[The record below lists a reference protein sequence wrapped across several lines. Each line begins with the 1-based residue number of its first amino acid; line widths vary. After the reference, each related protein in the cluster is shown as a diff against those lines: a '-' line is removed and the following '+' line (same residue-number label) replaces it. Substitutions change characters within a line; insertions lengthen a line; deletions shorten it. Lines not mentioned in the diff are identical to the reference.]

1 MAPAVSARPQKGGGG
16 SEPQRGRLGAS
27 PFLFTIQRSAR
38 HDWVR
43 REEIKKLVASDMSLA
58 TSWHERSKSIFR
70 PALNGPSGPRRVCAV
85 QAFWPKAKTLAQGEF
100 ISPEHW
106 NQNGWSDQ
114 RERKKTRPWHVFF
127 WKREVKIDIS
137 GLRKKPPA
145 GRSQPRAQ
153 RKRVAVGSEEQ
164 QNERAMRF
172 VMK

>member
-106 NQNGWSDQ
+106 DQNGWSDQ
-114 RERKKTRPWHVFF
+114 RERNPKRKTRPWRVFF
-127 WKREVKIDIS
+127 WSERLKSIFQAYEKSRPQGGPNREPSES
-137 GLRKKPPA
+137 GSRLEA
-145 GRSQPRAQ
+145 RSSRMSA
-153 RKRVAVGSEEQ
+153 RCAL
-164 QNERAMRF
+164 
-172 VMK
+172 